1 MADENVQVPAEEI
14 IPTATPPDTQ
24 TVIPTEP
31 TAEQIE
37 WKRNMDGAFETD
49 PPPVVTPPQE
59 EIIPPEIPP
68 VVQPDTV
75 PDYIKDLGF
84 TSIEDAKTQV
94 TELRKLKDAP
104 PPPVKEIEF
113 SDPDSKKLYE
123 LFRDGSPEAEE
134 IIFKKLEAKRFL
146 AELDTMSDENKL
158 KRYIKIQ
165 NPKFDQE
172 LIDDEYK
179 SLYSIDE
186 KADEYIGDSM
196 KLRKDKLRMEQRK
209 ENDMGK
215 AKEHFTE
222 QSKKVELPDI
232 TPQAAIATSK
242 ELEDYKASQ
251 AEASKYVQ
259 DVIVPGI
266 TAITE
271 DKLKMSVEIN
281 DANNQMQFGVSII
294 PTKEDLEA
302 AKQSAINFDD
312 FMHDN
317 FYDKDNN
324 FLPENATTFV
334 LRNKNFDKYIQSA
347 ARQAVNAERTRVVE
361 TKVSGNGV
369 NRDTSIPVEKTEFQK
384 NMENA
389 FS

>member
-1 MADENVQVPAEEI
+1 
-14 IPTATPPDTQ
+14 
-24 TVIPTEP
+24 
-31 TAEQIE
+31 
-37 WKRNMDGAFETD
+37 
-49 PPPVVTPPQE
+49 
-59 EIIPPEIPP
+59 
-68 VVQPDTV
+68 
-75 PDYIKDLGF
+75 
-84 TSIEDAKTQV
+84 
-94 TELRKLKDAP
+94 
-104 PPPVKEIEF
+104 
-113 SDPDSKKLYE
+113 
-123 LFRDGSPEAEE
+123 
-134 IIFKKLEAKRFL
+134 
-146 AELDTMSDENKL
+146 
-158 KRYIKIQ
+158 
-165 NPKFDQE
+165 
-172 LIDDEYK
+172 
-179 SLYSIDE
+179 
-186 KADEYIGDSM
+186 
-196 KLRKDKLRMEQRK
+196 MEQRK

-232 TPQAAIATSK
+232 TPQAAIAPSK

-334 LRNKNFDKYIQSA
+334 LRNKNFDKYIQNS
-347 ARQAVNAERTRVVE
+347 N
-361 TKVSGNGV
+361 
-369 NRDTSIPVEKTEFQK
+369 FLL
-384 NMENA
+384 
-389 FS
+389 